1 VQAYHSE
8 DLQIPAQLVGEAA
21 RAAYG
26 LAARARS
33 FYSCRLAVEES
44 VVAEEQSD
52 NLRDLVA
59 EVAAAY
65 FANSHVTVGEIGTVI
80 EHIAKSLSAVGVSS
94 STVTAVEEE
103 APARRLTPAQIRKS
117 ITPEA
122 LISFED
128 GKPYKTL
135 RRHLSVKGL
144 SPDQYKEKWGL
155 PKDYPLVAASYS
167 AARSQMAK
175 DLGLGNRRTA
185 AAPTPAPTRRR
196 RATPTS

>member
-1 VQAYHSE
+1 M
-8 DLQIPAQLVGEAA
+8 
-21 RAAYG
+21 
-26 LAARARS
+26 
-33 FYSCRLAVEES
+33 
-44 VVAEEQSD
+44 AEEQNHS
-52 NLRDLVA
+52 LRDLVA

-65 FANSHVTVGEIGTVI
+65 FANSHVAVGEIGPVI
-80 EHIAKSLSAVGVSS
+80 EHIARSLSAVGDSS
-94 STVTAVEEE
+94 PAVTVTAED
-103 APARRLTPAQIRKS
+103 APARRLTAAQIKKS

-144 SPDQYKEKWGL
+144 TPEQYKEKWGL

-175 DLGLGNRRTA
+175 DLGLGNRRGS
-185 AAPTPAPTRRR
+185 PTPPSPARRR
-196 RATPTS
+196 RAAQAAPPT

>member
-1 VQAYHSE
+1 MS
-8 DLQIPAQLVGEAA
+8 
-21 RAAYG
+21 
-26 LAARARS
+26 
-33 FYSCRLAVEES
+33 
-44 VVAEEQSD
+44 EEQSQS
-52 NLRDLVA
+52 LRDLVA

-65 FANSHVTVGEIGTVI
+65 FANSHVPAGEIGTVI
-80 EHIAKSLSAVGVSS
+80 EHIAKSLSAVGDSS
-94 STVTAVEEE
+94 ATVTVAEDE
-103 APARRLTPAQIRKS
+103 APARRTTPAQIRKS

-144 SPDQYKEKWGL
+144 TPEQYKEKWGL

-175 DLGLGNRRTA
+175 DLGLGNRR
-185 AAPTPAPTRRR
+185 AAPTPPAPTRRG
-196 RATPTS
+196 RAKASPQT